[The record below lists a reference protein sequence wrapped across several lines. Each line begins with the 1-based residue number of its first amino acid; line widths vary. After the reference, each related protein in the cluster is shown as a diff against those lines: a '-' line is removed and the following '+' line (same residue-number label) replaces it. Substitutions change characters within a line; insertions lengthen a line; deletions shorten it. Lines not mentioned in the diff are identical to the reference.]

1 MPDREEILQVKG
13 LCVGL
18 QNDPSARILDEV
30 SFELGASKILGV
42 IGEAGSGKTVLA
54 RAIVR
59 GLNAPL
65 TYESGQVLYQGEDLM
80 SLPPKALS
88 SIRGNKIGYIGANP
102 AGALDPTIAVGEQIV
117 EKLLSVEPGMKRE
130 AARNRVLEVL
140 TAVRIPSPEVRF
152 HEYPFQFSGGMM
164 QRVMI
169 VDALVTNPSVLIA
182 DNITQAL
189 DVTVAA
195 QIIRLVQELRDKFSA
210 AILFISSSLPVVETI
225 ADEVL
230 VLQQG
235 KVIEQATPSSLINAP
250 QHDYTKSL
258 LARLPR
264 IWGSDISGP
273 KAIDAPTL
281 MTIEDVHRTYL
292 VRKKGTFRGMNAVQ
306 AVRGVTLDIREGEN
320 IGIVGESGCGKS
332 TLTRL
337 LAWLETP
344 EQGTIRFAGKDL
356 SELSRREL
364 TTLRQSFQLLLQD
377 PYSSLPSRMPVG
389 RIIAE
394 PLLIHGGVRKSEIR
408 DRVLAAMTEV
418 GLDHSLENQLTV
430 GLSAGQRQRINIA
443 RALVLEPRLLILD
456 ETLSTLDQVEQSK
469 LFELFDRLQQ
479 AHGFTYI
486 FISHDMALVRKVC
499 HRVAVM
505 YLGRI
510 VEIADNDALFE
521 TPAHPY
527 SKALLSAVPTLDDH
541 PFKSEEYLLEGE
553 PPSPVHIPK
562 GCSFRTRCPVA
573 IARCETIDPEPID
586 LLGGGRVSCHLAE
599 NQRAAGSEPGT
610 AQSSG
615 PLLDEKQPAPR
626 YQTQTVV

>member
-1 MPDREEILQVKG
+1 MSGDKAILQVQG
-13 LCVGL
+13 LSVGL
-18 QNDPSARILDEV
+18 RNDPSARILDNV
-30 SFELGASKILGV
+30 SFELGAGKVLGV

-59 GLNAPL
+59 GLTEPL
-65 TYESGQVLYQGEDLM
+65 TYEAGQVFYGGDDIS
-80 SLPPKALS
+80 SLSPKRLAD
-88 SIRGNKIGYIGANP
+88 IRGNKIGYIGSNP
-102 AGALDPTIAVGEQIV
+102 AGALDPTLPVGEQIV
-117 EKLLSVEPGMKRE
+117 EKLLSVSSGLSRS
-130 AARNRVLEVL
+130 AAKKRVLEVL
-140 TAVRIPSPEVRF
+140 FAVRIPSAEVRF

-195 QIIRLVQELRDKFSA
+195 QIIRLIQELRDKFST

-235 KVIEQATPSSLINAP
+235 KIIEQATPSILINAP
-250 QHDYTKSL
+250 QHDYTMSL

-264 IWGSDISGP
+264 IWGADISGP
-273 KAIDAPTL
+273 EASDAPTL
-281 MTIEDVHRTYL
+281 MAIEDVHRTYM

-344 EQGTIRFAGKDL
+344 EQGTIRFAGEDL
-356 SELSRREL
+356 SRLSRQEL
-364 TTLRQSFQLLLQD
+364 TKLRQSFQLLLQD
-377 PYSSLPSRMPVG
+377 PYSSLPSRMAVG

-394 PLLIHGGVRKSEIR
+394 PLLIHGSFKKREIR
-408 DRVLAAMTEV
+408 DRVLQAMDEV
-418 GLDHSLENQLTV
+418 GLDRALENQLTV

-456 ETLSTLDQVEQSK
+456 ETLSALDQVEQSK
-469 LFELFDRLQQ
+469 LFELFDKLQQ
-479 AHGFTYI
+479 KHGFTYI

-510 VEIADNDALFE
+510 VELADNNALFE
-521 TPAHPY
+521 DPVHPY

-541 PFKSEEYLLEGE
+541 PFKAQEYLLEGE
-553 PPSPVHIPK
+553 PPSPVDIPT
-562 GCSFRTRCPVA
+562 GCSFRSRCPVA
-573 IARCETIDPEPID
+573 LAKCETNDPD
-586 LLGGGRVSCHLAE
+586 ARVLVGGGQVSCHLVDE
-599 NQRAAGSEPGT
+599 N
-610 AQSSG
+610 
-615 PLLDEKQPAPR
+615 QPAPN
-626 YQTQTVV
+626 YQIAAAV

>member
-1 MPDREEILQVKG
+1 MSGDKTILQVQG
-13 LCVGL
+13 LTVGL
-18 QNDPSARILDEV
+18 QNDPSARILDNV
-30 SFELGASKILGV
+30 SFELGAGKVLGV

-59 GLNAPL
+59 GLTEPL
-65 TYESGQVLYQGEDLM
+65 TYEAGQVFYQGDDIS
-80 SLPPKALS
+80 SLSPKRLAD
-88 SIRGNKIGYIGANP
+88 IRGNKIGYIGSNP
-102 AGALDPTIAVGEQIV
+102 GGALDPTLPVGEQIV
-117 EKLLSVEPGMKRE
+117 EKLLSVSSGLSRS
-130 AARNRVLEVL
+130 AAKERVMEVL
-140 TAVRIPSPEVRF
+140 VAVRIPSPEVRF

-195 QIIRLVQELRDKFSA
+195 QIIRLIKELRDKFST

-235 KVIEQATPSSLINAP
+235 KIIEQATPSALINAP

-264 IWGSDISGP
+264 IWGADISGP
-273 KAIDAPTL
+273 EASDAPTL
-281 MTIEDVHRTYL
+281 MAIEDVHRTYM

-344 EQGTIRFAGKDL
+344 EHGTIHFAGEDL
-356 SELSRREL
+356 SRLSRQEL
-364 TTLRQSFQLLLQD
+364 TKLRQSFQLLLQD
-377 PYSSLPSRMPVG
+377 PYSSLPSRMAVG

-394 PLLIHGGVRKSEIR
+394 PLLIHGNFKKREIR
-408 DRVLAAMTEV
+408 DRVLQAMDEV
-418 GLDHSLENQLTV
+418 GLDQALENHLTV

-456 ETLSTLDQVEQSK
+456 ETLSALDQVEQSK
-469 LFELFDRLQQ
+469 LFELFDKLQQ
-479 AHGFTYI
+479 KHGFTYI
-486 FISHDMALVRKVC
+486 FITHDMALVRKVC

-510 VEIADNDALFE
+510 VELADNKTLFE
-521 TPAHPY
+521 DPVHPY

-541 PFKSEEYLLEGE
+541 PFKSQEYLLEGE
-553 PPSPVHIPK
+553 PPSPVYIPT
-562 GCSFRTRCPVA
+562 GCSFRSRCPVA
-573 IARCETIDPEPID
+573 LAKCETNDPEARV
-586 LLGGGRVSCHLAE
+586 LVAGGQASCHLVDE
-599 NQRAAGSEPGT
+599 NLS
-610 AQSSG
+610 
-615 PLLDEKQPAPR
+615 APKH
-626 YQTQTVV
+626 QIAVAV